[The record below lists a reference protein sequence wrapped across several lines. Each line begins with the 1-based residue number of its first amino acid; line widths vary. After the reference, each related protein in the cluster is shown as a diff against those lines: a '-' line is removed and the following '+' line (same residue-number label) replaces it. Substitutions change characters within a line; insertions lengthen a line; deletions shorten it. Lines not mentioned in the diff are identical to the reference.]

1 MAIHQISVFLENR
14 AGRLAEITALLA
26 DSDVDLRAI
35 NIAETSDYGVLRLI
49 ASHEPEACRVLR
61 ENGFIYSTSEVIAA
75 GVPDAPG
82 GLSGLLQLLA
92 ENSVDVNY
100 MYSIFGQ
107 PNGMAYM
114 ILRVSDT
121 AAVAAL
127 LQKSG
132 IALADETTLGI
143 VAAH

>member
-1 MAIHQISVFLENR
+1 M
-14 AGRLAEITALLA
+14 
-26 DSDVDLRAI
+26 
-35 NIAETSDYGVLRLI
+35 
-49 ASHEPEACRVLR
+49 LR

-92 ENSVDVNY
+92 KNSVDVNY